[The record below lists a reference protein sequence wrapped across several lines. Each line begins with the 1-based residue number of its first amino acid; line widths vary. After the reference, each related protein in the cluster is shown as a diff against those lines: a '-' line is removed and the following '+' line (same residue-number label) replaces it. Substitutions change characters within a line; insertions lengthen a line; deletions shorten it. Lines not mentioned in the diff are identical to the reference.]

1 MQFFFLSLLI
11 NVWYVHCFIFV
22 VYSYLV
28 YLWHHLSHS
37 LLLPKLRWIRCWSK
51 LVMPQTRQKTNNPP
65 VLYPCSTDTPWHKA
79 GQLSYYRTLKQT
91 TVHSNRHSKSLL
103 SKVFPV
109 IFYPNYILFTLF
121 ESFAL
126 CFLSLVLRTY
136 YRNRQVWVVIGL
148 SVRLSLQILKLHGN
162 YNYNFF
168 VIIKL

>member
-1 MQFFFLSLLI
+1 MQSFFLSLLI

-51 LVMPQTRQKTNNPP
+51 LVKPQTRQKTNNPP

-126 CFLSLVLRTY
+126 CFFIFGIAYLL
-136 YRNRQVWVVIGL
+136 QEPAGL
-148 SVRLSLQILKLHGN
+148 GGNWAVSTFKPANTEITWKL
-162 YNYNFF
+162 
-168 VIIKL
+168 